1 MQTQSSQRPSLRLF
15 GILLMVGAVI
25 GMVGNSLH
33 PHAAEA
39 DAAAAT
45 LAIARNDAWVLIH
58 LAIIAA
64 ILLATGG
71 LLGLSQ
77 FLHGGAAEAPARLGF
92 AAAAVGAAVVT
103 VSTSIDGFA
112 NKALALAWANAPTAE
127 TDAFFRVLVGV
138 KDVDFAIWSA
148 GMLIFFGL
156 TFLGFGAA
164 LADGRYFPAWFGWA
178 AIVSGV
184 GSTAAA
190 LIQIA
195 NVGEVQLAET
205 LFFASSMLATLW
217 LFAAG
222 VLLWRAAQPTTPAEI
237 PFSTGSTPRA

>member
-1 MQTQSSQRPSLRLF
+1 
-15 GILLMVGAVI
+15 
-25 GMVGNSLH
+25 
-33 PHAAEA
+33 
-39 DAAAAT
+39 
-45 LAIARNDAWVLIH
+45 
-58 LAIIAA
+58 
-64 ILLATGG
+64 
-71 LLGLSQ
+71 
-77 FLHGGAAEAPARLGF
+77 
-92 AAAAVGAAVVT
+92 
-103 VSTSIDGFA
+103 
-112 NKALALAWANAPTAE
+112 
-127 TDAFFRVLVGV
+127 
-138 KDVDFAIWSA
+138 
-148 GMLIFFGL
+148 MLIFFGL